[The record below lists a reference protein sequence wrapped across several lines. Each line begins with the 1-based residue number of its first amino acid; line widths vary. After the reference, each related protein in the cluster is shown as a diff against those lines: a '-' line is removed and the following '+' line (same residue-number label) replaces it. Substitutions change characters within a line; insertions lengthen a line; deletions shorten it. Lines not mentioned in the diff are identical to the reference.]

1 MLFRSQPLFSSDP
14 INIGPATNGVAYAG
28 TLAGDASDPGGKP
41 LTFSKVSGP
50 AWLSVATNG
59 VLSGTPL
66 STNLG
71 LNSWLV
77 RITNGVGGSDD
88 AILLI
93 NVSATNSV
101 APSGPPV
108 ITSTLVSGSNLII
121 SGTNSSGTAGGTYY
135 LRASTNVVLPIISW
149 PRISTNT
156 YGAGGAFSVTNQVN
170 LGTPNNF
177 YRLEQ

>member
-1 MLFRSQPLFSSDP
+1 MSVTGTPAVTATNTQPLFSSDP
-14 INIGPATNGVAYAG
+14 ISKTPATNGVAYAG

-50 AWLSVATNG
+50 AWLNVATNG

-93 NVSATNSV
+93 NVSAVPANS
-101 APSGPPV
+101 PPV
-108 ITSTLVSGSNLII
+108 FTVKPI
-121 SGTNSSGTAGGTYY
+121 SRPSA
-135 LRASTNVVLPIISW
+135 
-149 PRISTNT
+149 
-156 YGAGGAFSVTNQVN
+156 GAGVSYSNTLAGSATDVDAGDTLTYSKSAMSPAT
-170 LGTPNNF
+170 LG
-177 YRLEQ
+177 